1 MAINVF
7 KVIGATYI
15 ICSGMGRKKLY
26 RKAASFI
33 SLHLM
38 LLLEDVIKRQ
48 EFQRSYS
55 PISARL
61 ILCLFCIKHIYY
73 VRTLHFASFI
83 YIFFWRKARLVCH
96 SACAMSLH
104 KSVCETFLSVC
115 AKSGSFFHPK
125 CLYTW
130 RWTWRTN
137 MNLISYISPHTWC
150 GWLRGGFC
158 GETDVERWFVLG
170 KIKMALVR
178 LFIGAVN
185 TKGSRGRKKSP
196 VLLQVLTSAST
207 FASFSRKNK
216 KVKTSLSRR
225 RHVLGFSS
233 WWCSFL

>member
-1 MAINVF
+1 MMAINVF

-83 YIFFWRKARLVCH
+83 YIFFWRN
-96 SACAMSLH
+96 
-104 KSVCETFLSVC
+104 
-115 AKSGSFFHPK
+115 SGEKHVWYAIVHVL
-125 CLYTW
+125 CLYIKVPVRLFSLCVPKVVLFFTQNVC
-130 RWTWRTN
+130 T
-137 MNLISYISPHTWC
+137 P
-150 GWLRGGFC
+150 
-158 GETDVERWFVLG
+158 DVERDEQ
-170 KIKMALVR
+170 
-178 LFIGAVN
+178 
-185 TKGSRGRKKSP
+185 T
-196 VLLQVLTSAST
+196 
-207 FASFSRKNK
+207 
-216 KVKTSLSRR
+216 
-225 RHVLGFSS
+225 
-233 WWCSFL
+233 

>member
-33 SLHLM
+33 SFHLK

-55 PISARL
+55 PTSARL

-96 SACAMSLH
+96 SACAMCLH
-104 KSVCETFLSVC
+104 KSACETFLSVC

-150 GWLRGGFC
+150 GWLRGEGSEFC
-158 GETDVERWFVLG
+158 GEMDVERWFVLG

-185 TKGSRGRKKSP
+185 TKGSRGRKIPSFITGSHFSFHFC
-196 VLLQVLTSAST
+196 LL
-207 FASFSRKNK
+207 FP
-216 KVKTSLSRR
+216 
-225 RHVLGFSS
+225 
-233 WWCSFL
+233 

>member
-33 SLHLM
+33 SFHLK

-83 YIFFWRKARLVCH
+83 SIYFSGEKHVWYAIVHVLCLHVRLFSLCVPKVVLFFTQNVC
-96 SACAMSLH
+96 
-104 KSVCETFLSVC
+104 T
-115 AKSGSFFHPK
+115 P
-125 CLYTW
+125 
-130 RWTWRTN
+130 
-137 MNLISYISPHTWC
+137 
-150 GWLRGGFC
+150 
-158 GETDVERWFVLG
+158 DVERDEQ
-170 KIKMALVR
+170 
-178 LFIGAVN
+178 
-185 TKGSRGRKKSP
+185 T
-196 VLLQVLTSAST
+196 
-207 FASFSRKNK
+207 
-216 KVKTSLSRR
+216 
-225 RHVLGFSS
+225 
-233 WWCSFL
+233 